1 MPVITPWS
9 TRVMSAEEVPVSR
22 RYCSL
27 ESTNAADAANAAVEN
42 AADASNAADAANAA
56 AANATAAANAATDN
70 NAAAANNAATNNASD
85 QGSTD
90 H

>member
-1 MPVITPWS
+1 MRKLVTI
-9 TRVMSAEEVPVSR
+9 VAIAGVALM
-22 RYCSL
+22 L
-27 ESTNAADAANAAVEN
+27 EACPKKADTNAADAANAAVEN

-56 AANATAAANAATDN
+56 AANATAAANAVTDN
-70 NAAAANNAATNNASD
+70 NAAAADNNAATNNATD